1 MLCLRIGLIRRD
13 EWDRRTRRRCVRG
26 RRSVIGD
33 ALVRFEAGEQV
44 HACIEVV
51 VHLALVIPV
60 LAFALREAHIFH
72 ILRRKRWVSFRA
84 LPAGRACADALEFGF
99 GLREHA
105 VDEPVDLL
113 AVVRR
118 RLRLR
123 RREPLALGALR
134 VPVEF
139 LELGFGLRLPRHTPE
154 LGDVVLGL
162 LVGHGLFKAFE
173 CGVHLWDGIATL
185 DDVERGVLNVA
196 AVQLNAIGLIQRV
209 RLLQESVDLMDVI
222 PLLRLPTRAII
233 VVPSASS

>member
-1 MLCLRIGLIRRD
+1 MSRSTCLRSYDG
-13 EWDRRTRRRCVRG
+13 V
-26 RRSVIGD
+26 
-33 ALVRFEAGEQV
+33 
-44 HACIEVV
+44 
-51 VHLALVIPV
+51 
-60 LAFALREAHIFH
+60 
-72 ILRRKRWVSFRA
+72 
-84 LPAGRACADALEFGF
+84 
-99 GLREHA
+99 
-105 VDEPVDLL
+105 
-113 AVVRR
+113 
-118 RLRLR
+118 
-123 RREPLALGALR
+123 LGALR

-222 PLLRLPTRAII
+222 PLFALAHARDRRRAVGLFLMLHHRLSSSDTHYSPLDYAMFATAAARMAHSPQSPTQATRVAVAVLQRLRAVHAGFFTRACT
-233 VVPSASS
+233 V